1 MARSA
6 SAAEIGRR
14 PSRSHGYW
22 HAAGTRLWRSKLAR
36 FCIAVLAFY
45 FVLVIASALG
55 LVAKDWNEEVG
66 VSYANPSFIPDYPN
80 PQGQNSLVPVETLDI
95 DAATRAV
102 DPLARYY
109 DEIERRAA
117 QYEQVSRE
125 LSWTLPLGGDK
136 WGRDIVAK
144 TIKAGQIS
152 ITVGVGAAL
161 VAVTIGVLLGA
172 IGGFT
177 GGRVDSLLEWF
188 YNIFTSVP
196 YILLV
201 LAFAAVFGR
210 GIDTVILVLGLTG
223 WTGTY
228 RLIRSEYIKQRGLEY
243 VQAADAIGASR
254 LRRMFVHILPNVSH
268 LILVQL
274 SQLVVE
280 FIKAEV
286 ILSFLGFGV
295 PTDLV
300 SWGIQINEVLAEL
313 VLGKW
318 WQLTAAAVAMSVFV
332 VSFGLFTDVLRDA
345 LDPKT
350 SRK

>member
-1 MARSA
+1 M
-6 SAAEIGRR
+6 EQ
-14 PSRSHGYW
+14 SHGYW
-22 HAAGTRLWRSKLAR
+22 YGAGKRLWADKLAR
-36 FCIAVLAFY
+36 ACIVILTFY
-45 FVLVIASALG
+45 ILMVIASALG
-55 LVAKDWNEEVG
+55 LVAKTWNEEVG

-80 PQGQNSLVPVETLDI
+80 PQGANSLVKPEPLGVDP
-95 DAATRAV
+95 AARAI
-102 DPLARYY
+102 DPLAPYY
-109 DEIERRAA
+109 ADIEKRAA
-117 QYEQVSRE
+117 QYERTIPE
-125 LSWTLPLGGDK
+125 LKRTLPFGGDK

-152 ITVGVGAAL
+152 ITVGVGAAII
-161 VAVTIGVLLGA
+161 AVMIGLALGA
-172 IGGFT
+172 IAGFT

-188 YNIFTSVP
+188 YNVFTSIP

-210 GIDTVILVLGLTG
+210 GISTVILVLDFTG
-223 WTGTY
+223 WTATY

-243 VQAADAIGASR
+243 VQAADAVGASR

-318 WQLTAAAVAMSVFV
+318 WQLTAAALAMSIFV
-332 VSFGLFTDVLRDA
+332 VAFGLFTDVLRDA

-350 SRK
+350 SRR

>member
-1 MARSA
+1 MD
-6 SAAEIGRR
+6 
-14 PSRSHGYW
+14 RSHGYW
-22 HAAGTRLWRSKLAR
+22 YSAGQRLWRDKLAR
-36 FCIAVLAFY
+36 VCIVILGFY
-45 FVLVIASALG
+45 LLMVVAAALG
-55 LVAKDWNEEVG
+55 LVAKNWNEEVG
-66 VSYANPSFIPDYPN
+66 VSYANPSFVPDYPN
-80 PQGQNSLVPVETLDI
+80 PQGSNSLVKAEPLGVDP
-95 DAATRAV
+95 AARAV
-102 DPLARYY
+102 DPLAPYY
-109 DEIERRAA
+109 AEIERRAA
-117 QYEQVSRE
+117 QYERVTPEPR
-125 LSWTLPLGGDK
+125 WTLPFGGDK
-136 WGRDIVAK
+136 WGRDVVAK

-152 ITVGVGAAL
+152 ITVGVGAAIL
-161 VAVTIGVLLGA
+161 AVIVGLLLGA
-172 IGGFT
+172 TAGFT
-177 GGRVDSLLEWF
+177 GGRVDSVLEWF
-188 YNIFTSVP
+188 YNVFTSIP

-210 GIDTVILVLGLTG
+210 GISTVILVLGFTG
-223 WTGTY
+223 WTATY
-228 RLIRSEYIKQRGLEY
+228 RLIRSEYIKQRDLEY
-243 VQAADAIGASR
+243 VQAADAVGASA

-332 VSFGLFTDVLRDA
+332 VAFGLFTDVLRDA
-345 LDPKT
+345 LDPKA

>member
-1 MARSA
+1 MKRMAS
-6 SAAEIGRR
+6 
-14 PSRSHGYW
+14 SHGYW
-22 HAAGTRLWRSKLAR
+22 RAAGERLWRDRLAR
-36 FCIAVLAFY
+36 VCVTILAFY
-45 FVLVIASALG
+45 FLLVGLSALG
-55 LVAKDWNEEVG
+55 LIAKDWNTEVG

-80 PQGQNSLVPVETLDI
+80 PQGQNSLVTADKIEV
-95 DAATRAV
+95 DAATRTI
-102 DPLARYY
+102 DPLAPYY

-117 QYEQVSRE
+117 QYQESIPE
-125 LSWTLPLGGDK
+125 LSWTLPFGGDK

-144 TIKAGQIS
+144 TIKGGQIS
-152 ITVGVGAAL
+152 ITVGVAAAL
-161 VAVTIGVLLGA
+161 LAVAIGVLLGA
-172 IGGFT
+172 IGGFF
-177 GGRVDSLLEWF
+177 GGWIGDTLEWF

-210 GIDTVILVLGLTG
+210 GIGTVILVLGLTG
-223 WTGTY
+223 WTGVY

-243 VQAADAIGASR
+243 VLAADAIGASR
-254 LRRMFVHILPNVSH
+254 LRRMFVHILPNVSQ

-295 PTDLV
+295 PTELV

-318 WQLTAAAVAMSVFV
+318 WQLTAAALSMSVFV
-332 VSFGLFTDVLRDA
+332 VAFGLFTDVLRDA
-345 LDPKT
+345 LDPKS
-350 SRK
+350 SRL

>member
-1 MARSA
+1 MAW
-6 SAAEIGRR
+6 E
-14 PSRSHGYW
+14 
-22 HAAGTRLWRSKLAR
+22 RLWADRLAR
-36 FCIAVLAFY
+36 VCMAVLAGY
-45 FVLVIASALG
+45 FLLTLAAALG
-55 LVAKDWNEEVG
+55 LVAKDWNREVG
-66 VSYANPSFIPDYPN
+66 VSYANPAFLAGYPN
-80 PQGQNSLVPVETLDI
+80 PQGQNSLVTAEPLEV

-102 DPLARYY
+102 DPLAPYY
-109 DEIERRAA
+109 DEIERRAT
-117 QYEQVSRE
+117 QYQETAPQ
-125 LSWTLPLGGDK
+125 LSWTLPFGGDK
-136 WGRDIVAK
+136 WGRDIIAK
-144 TIKAGQIS
+144 TIKGGQIS
-152 ITVGVGAAL
+152 ITVGVAAAL
-161 VAVTIGVLLGA
+161 LAMTIGVVLGA
-172 IGGFT
+172 VGGFL
-177 GGRVDSLLEWF
+177 GGRIGDLLEWF
-188 YNIFTSVP
+188 YNVFTSVP

-210 GIDTVILVLGLTG
+210 GVGTVILVLGLTG
-223 WTGTY
+223 WTGAY

-243 VQAADAIGASR
+243 VQAADAIGASAA
-254 LRRMFVHILPNVSH
+254 RRMFVHILPNVSH

-295 PTDLV
+295 PTESV

-332 VSFGLFTDVLRDA
+332 VAFGLLTDVLRDA

-350 SRK
+350 SRR